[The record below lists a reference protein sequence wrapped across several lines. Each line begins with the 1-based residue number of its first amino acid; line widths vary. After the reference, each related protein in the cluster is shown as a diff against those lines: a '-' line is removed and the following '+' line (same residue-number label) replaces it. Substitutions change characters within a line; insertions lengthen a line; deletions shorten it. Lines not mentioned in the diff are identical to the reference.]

1 MSEPAEQDSKTEAP
15 TDKKISD
22 AFDKG
27 NVPFS
32 REAAVVGSMAG
43 MLLIAIAF
51 AGAAAQR
58 MTLKLGMFI
67 EQPDNWRLSAHEDGL
82 TLLYG
87 VFAEVMTVLAPVF
100 LVLVIMGV
108 AASALQNTPR
118 FVLERIRP
126 KASKLSLREGFKRL
140 FGRQGAV
147 EFAKATAKLAI
158 IAVVAFLILKAE
170 RTTVVSALH
179 SEPIM
184 VPGAILD
191 VSVRLLSGI
200 VAASVL
206 LAAADI
212 IWSRYNWRRQL
223 MMTRQEVKDE
233 HKQSDGDP
241 VIKSRLRA
249 LARDRSRKRM
259 MAAVPNATLIV
270 ANPTHYAIAL
280 RFKREEGGAP
290 LVLAKGKNLLAL
302 KIREIAGAHDIPIVE
317 DKPLARSMYDAV
329 EVGQM
334 IPVDFYQAVAE
345 LIFHISTKSRPLTS
359 RPVQP

>member
-1 MSEPAEQDSKTEAP
+1 
-15 TDKKISD
+15 
-22 AFDKG
+22 
-27 NVPFS
+27 
-32 REAAVVGSMAG
+32 
-43 MLLIAIAF
+43 
-51 AGAAAQR
+51 
-58 MTLKLGMFI
+58 
-67 EQPDNWRLSAHEDGL
+67 
-82 TLLYG
+82 
-87 VFAEVMTVLAPVF
+87 MTVLAPVF
-100 LVLVIMGV
+100 IVLVIMGV

-158 IAVVAFLILKAE
+158 IVVVAFLILRAE
-170 RTTVVSALH
+170 RATVVSVLH
-179 SEPIM
+179 SEPLM

-191 VSVRLLSGI
+191 VSVRLLTGI
-200 VAASVL
+200 VAASTL

-212 IWSRYNWRRQL
+212 VWSRYHWRRQL

-241 VIKSRLRA
+241 VIKSRLRS

-259 MAAVPNATLIV
+259 MAAVPNATLII

-280 RFKREEGGAP
+280 RFVREEGGAP
-290 LVLAKGKNLLAL
+290 LVLARGKNLLAL
-302 KIREIAGAHDIPIVE
+302 KIREIARAHEIPVVE

-334 IPVDFYQAVAE
+334 IPVEFYQAVAE
-345 LIFHISTKSRPLTS
+345 LIFHISTKPGLHAY
-359 RPVQP
+359 RPVQS